1 MINEVSEQIQS
12 GELNNNRKPSPVQPL
27 LFALTLIAGM
37 FIGTNLGDKNLLQV
51 KPSVE
56 QNANKLVSLI
66 DFIEDNYVDSIDK
79 KQLIE
84 DAIASVLKN
93 LDPHSYY
100 MGSEEVALEK
110 ERMKGEFSGVGIE
123 FLILRD
129 SLMVVKTIAG
139 GPSEKAGLQSGDRIV
154 MVDGN
159 EISGKEL
166 DGDKAQK
173 LLKGKQGSQV
183 NVTVIRPGEAAKKEF
198 SIERG
203 SIPIE
208 SVNAAFMVNDSV
220 GYMRIERFAEKTYDE
235 FIEAAAV
242 LEEKG
247 CSSLILDLRG
257 NGGGLLNQAAEIVE
271 EFLSE
276 GKTIVRT
283 RGIHTGEDEIRSG
296 KKGKYRDLNI
306 VVMIDQNSASASE
319 IVAGAL
325 QDWDRA
331 VTVGRRS
338 FGKGLVQHEMEL
350 ADNSAL
356 RLTVARYY
364 TPTGRCIQKP
374 YGDSIAYEGDFQKRL
389 EKGEFTTADS
399 VHFPDSLRFRTP
411 SGRLVYG
418 GGGIM
423 PDVFVPL
430 DSIYLSGLLSEIAY
444 SGIIRNY
451 CFTYL
456 DSHRKEMRKY
466 KSTDEFINKFNVSDA
481 MLSGLIEMA
490 EKEEIKINKQV
501 VKKISTQLKSRIKG
515 QFARS
520 LFDDDAMV
528 KVSLESDPDF
538 KRALQVAQ
546 DYKQFAAARK
556 P

>member
-1 MINEVSEQIQS
+1 MSNEVPESVNTTPSPNE
-12 GELNNNRKPSPVQPL
+12 RKPSPVQPL

-66 DFIEDNYVDSIDK
+66 DFIEDNYVDSINK
-79 KQLIE
+79 QQLIE

-110 ERMKGEFSGVGIE
+110 ERMKGEFGGVGIE

-139 GPSEKAGLQSGDRIV
+139 GPSETAGIMSGDRIV
-154 MVDGN
+154 MVDGQS
-159 EISGKEL
+159 ISGKDL
-166 DGDKAQK
+166 DADKAQK
-173 LLKGKQGSQV
+173 LLKGKQGSDV
-183 NVTVIRPGEAAKKEF
+183 RVAIVRPGTQGTKEF
-198 SIERG
+198 SIVRG

-208 SVNAAFMVNDSV
+208 SVNASFMVNDTV
-220 GYMRIERFAEKTYDE
+220 GYVRIDRFAEKTYDE
-235 FIEAAAV
+235 FIEATEA
-242 LEEKG
+242 LEAEG
-247 CSSLILDLRG
+247 CTSLILDLRG

-271 EFLSE
+271 EFLTE
-276 GKTIVRT
+276 DKTIVRT
-283 RGIHTGEDEIRSG
+283 RGIHTGEDEIRSS
-296 KKGKYRDLNI
+296 KRGKYRDLNV

-374 YGDSIAYEGDFQKRL
+374 YGDSINYEGDFQKRL
-389 EKGEFTTADS
+389 EKGELTSADS
-399 VHFPDSLRFRTP
+399 VHFPDSLIFRTP
-411 SGRLVYG
+411 SGRAVYG

-430 DSIYLSGLLSEIAY
+430 DSIYFSGLLSEIAY
-444 SGIIRNY
+444 SGIIRSY
-451 CFTYL
+451 CFNYL
-456 DSHRKEMRKY
+456 DAHRKETQKF
-466 KSTDEFINKFNVSDA
+466 KTADDFIQKFSVSDD
-481 MLSGLIEMA
+481 MLSGLIAMA
-490 EKEEIKINKQV
+490 EKEEIKINRQV
-501 VKKISTQLKSRIKG
+501 VKKISPQLKSRIKG
-515 QFARS
+515 QLARS
-520 LFDDDAMV
+520 LFDDNAMI

-538 KRALQVAQ
+538 KKALQVAS
-546 DYKQFAAARK
+546 DYRQYSSVRK
-556 P
+556 